1 MVSDI
6 LFRSDCNKGWPSESP
21 SLTRIQENIFYDMD
35 LSPSFVLIG
44 TINPIIMRVS
54 SFDGKKRSSNS
65 EETGKQEEA
74 HQTNE
79 VDDLIDTQS
88 AFHTDDVL
96 AIIFLRGQRTG

>member
-1 MVSDI
+1 
-6 LFRSDCNKGWPSESP
+6 
-21 SLTRIQENIFYDMD
+21 MD

-65 EETGKQEEA
+65 EETEKQEES

-79 VDDLIDTQS
+79 VDDLIDAQS
-88 AFHTDDVL
+88 AFHTDEVL
-96 AIIFLRGQRTG
+96 AITFLRGLRTG